1 MRYDSG
7 RRADVND
14 PIRAMDVRDAARVAK
29 LTGQLGY
36 PVSEA
41 DLRDRLAIALAVP
54 VDHCLLVAVDAQDMP
69 IGWAHVERLRL
80 LARSP
85 AAQLAGLVVSEQ
97 HRSAGIGAALLE
109 RAEITARTWGCRSL
123 LIRSNVVR
131 ERAHRFYER
140 AGYRNI
146 KTSYTFE
153 KELVPGEA
161 ASGQVPGRGAIDGS
175 LRDAWEAEA
184 DRWMAWA
191 RAPGH
196 DSYWRFHR
204 DRFLQLLPP
213 PNGLTLDLGCGEGR
227 FPRDLKARG
236 YRVAGIDASRTMIEH
251 ARQADPDGEYTVA
264 DAADLPHAD
273 ASVQLVTALLSLH
286 DMDDMEGAVREVARV
301 LMPGGHLCAAVVH
314 PINSAGKFVS
324 HTPDAPFVIRESY
337 FEQRRYA
344 DPVERDGLHM
354 TFTSRHRP
362 LEAYFGAFEAAGL
375 LIERV
380 VEVPDATASPG
391 DRWQRLPLFLHIRA
405 VKP

>member
-1 MRYDSG
+1 
-7 RRADVND
+7 
-14 PIRAMDVRDAARVAK
+14 MDVRDAAEVAE

-41 DLRDRLAIALAVP
+41 DLRERLETALAAP
-54 VDHCLLVAVDAQDMP
+54 ADHCLLVAVDTNDVP
-69 IGWAHVERLRL
+69 IGWAHVERLRVL
-80 LARSP
+80 ELPP

-97 HRSAGIGAALLE
+97 HRSAGVGAALLE
-109 RAEITARTWGCRSL
+109 RTEASARDWGCRSL
-123 LIRSNVVR
+123 RVRSNVTR

-140 AGYRNI
+140 AGYRRI

-153 KELVPGEA
+153 KEIVPSERPAAESPDPEA
-161 ASGQVPGRGAIDGS
+161 DDPS
-175 LRDAWEAEA
+175 LRDAWEGEA
-184 DRWMAWA
+184 HRWAAWA

-204 DRFLQLLPP
+204 DRFLALLPP
-213 PNGLTLDLGCGEGR
+213 PSGLTLDIGCGEGR
-227 FPRDLKARG
+227 FPRDLQARG
-236 YRVAGIDASRTMIEH
+236 YRVAGIDASRTLMEH

-273 ASVQLVTALLSLH
+273 SSVQLVTALLSLH
-286 DMDDMEGAVREVARV
+286 DMDDMQGAVREAARV
-301 LMPGGHLCAAVVH
+301 LVPGGHLCAAVVH
-314 PINSAGKFVS
+314 PINSAGKFAS
-324 HTPDAPFVIRESY
+324 RTPDAPFVIRDSY
-337 FEQRRYA
+337 FEQQRYA
-344 DPVERDGLHM
+344 DTVERDGLRM